1 MILDGSVWHCSILKF
16 YGHNSKKY
24 RVIVPKPTAS
34 IGWSKF
40 YIQGTFYIP
49 GTFYISRMAGNK
61 IDNIYICTW
70 ITGMMYITKIDTIQ
84 HINTMHTD
92 IYILYDM
99 AKALAWQVCDGLCP
113 RIHLLSLMGAQ
124 TRPQNPSDWTDDHR
138 CPRRPPNWMH
148 PCAGW
153 MKTRSAFVEN
163 QDWLQTFDAVDIHIK
178 QLVQDIWYVNN
189 THIYIILYIL

>member
-61 IDNIYICTW
+61 IDDIYIY
-70 ITGMMYITKIDTIQ
+70 MYMNHRNDVYNKDWYYTTHKYNAHGYIY
-84 HINTMHTD
+84 

-189 THIYIILYIL
+189 THIYI